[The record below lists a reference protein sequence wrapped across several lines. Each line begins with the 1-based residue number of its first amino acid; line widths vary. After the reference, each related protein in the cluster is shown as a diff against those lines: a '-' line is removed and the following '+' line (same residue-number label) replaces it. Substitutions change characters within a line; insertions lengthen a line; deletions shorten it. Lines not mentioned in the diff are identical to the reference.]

1 MRRRLERGRLEI
13 GLLLAPYALG
23 VIALVAIPAV
33 ATFALGLTDWDLLS
47 SPSFVGLDNF
57 EELLRDH
64 VFHQALLNSLIFM
77 AIAVPL
83 RVGAALAAALLLH
96 RRGRGIR
103 AQRTAFYLPTVVPDV
118 AFALL
123 WLYLLNP
130 AFGPVSALL
139 GTLGLPEPDWFT
151 SGVGAMTVVVAMSVF
166 TVGEGFVVALA
177 TRQELP
183 EDLHELAVLEGAS
196 RFQVL
201 RKVTL
206 PLMKPTLALLAF
218 RDTALTLQATF
229 VPALLVTGGGPDRA
243 TLFLPLLTYQNAF
256 ENLRYGYAAAMT
268 TTMFLLTALIVGAQA
283 RILRL
288 GRLGLAR

>member
-1 MRRRLERGRLEI
+1 M
-13 GLLLAPYALG
+13 LAPYALG
-23 VIALVAIPAV
+23 VVVLVAVPGI
-33 ATFALGLTDWDLLS
+33 ATLGLGLTDWDLLNA
-47 SPSFVGLDNF
+47 PSFVGLDNF
-57 EELLRDH
+57 EQLLRDH
-64 VFHQALLNSLIFM
+64 VFHRALLNSLIFM

-83 RVGAALAAALLLH
+83 RVGAAVTAALLMH
-96 RRGRGIR
+96 RAGRGVGP
-103 AQRTAFYLPTVVPDV
+103 QRTAFYLPTVVPDV

-139 GTLGLPEPDWFT
+139 GSFGLPEPDWFT
-151 SGVGAMTVVVAMSVF
+151 SGAGAMTVVVAMSVF
-166 TVGEGFVVALA
+166 TVGEGFIVALA
-177 TRQELP
+177 ARQELP
-183 EDLHELAVLEGAS
+183 GDLHELAILEGAS
-196 RFQVL
+196 RPQVL
-201 RKVTL
+201 RRVTL
-206 PLMKPTLALLAF
+206 PLMRPTLALLAF